1 MKTEDF
7 VAYLKR
13 YPIPFLS
20 GVIIVAALLTAYLRL
35 NVNTELEGRYQT
47 VSAEGEVVMRN
58 IVNGSGLKENVEL
71 IQTRSKELESRLVRP
86 AELAKNLQYFYRL
99 EGETGGKLGEL
110 RQVPQAGLPKAEN
123 SFQPVQ
129 YSLVVT
135 ADFPV
140 LMDYM
145 HRLEEGPAFYRMN
158 NFSLQHSRESARRML
173 VIAMNIELLGTK

>member
-1 MKTEDF
+1 MKTEDL

-20 GVIIVAALLTAYLRL
+20 AFIVVVALLAAYLRL

-47 VSAEGEVVMRN
+47 VSAEGETVMRN
-58 IVNGSGLKENVEL
+58 IVNGSGLQEQVEVINAL
-71 IQTRSKELESRLVRP
+71 GKDMESRLVRP

-99 EGETGGKLGEL
+99 EGETGAKLGEL
-110 RQVPQAGLPKAEN
+110 RQVPPTNLPKAKRA
-123 SFQPVQ
+123 FQPVE

-140 LMDYM
+140 LLDYM
-145 HRLEEGPAFYRMN
+145 HRLEQGPAFYRMK
-158 NFSLQHSRESARRML
+158 NFSLQHSRESTRRTL
-173 VIAMNIELLGTK
+173 VMAMNIELLGTK

>member
-1 MKTEDF
+1 MKTEDL

-20 GVIIVAALLTAYLRL
+20 GFIVVAALLTAYLRM
-35 NVNTELEGRYQT
+35 NVNIELEGRYQT
-47 VSAEGEVVMRN
+47 VSAEGETVMRN
-58 IVNGSGLKENVEL
+58 IVNGSGLQENVDL
-71 IQTRSKELESRLVRP
+71 IQTQAKELESRLVRP

-110 RQVPQAGLPKAEN
+110 RQVPPAGLPKVKT
-123 SFQPVQ
+123 SFQPVG

-145 HRLEEGPAFYRMN
+145 RRLEEGSAFYRMK
-158 NFSLQHSRESARRML
+158 NFSLQHSRESTRRML
-173 VIAMNIELLGTK
+173 VMAMNIELLGTK